1 MVAGRPLRFGDQLTA
16 SALRELPWPADALP
30 AGAFGTIADLTAS
43 KRVVLMPMEPNE
55 AVLASKITGPGQR
68 ATLSA
73 VLDPGMTAVTVRVND
88 VEGVAGFVLPGDH
101 VDVMLTRQGE
111 KNTAATDVVIED
123 AQVLAI
129 DQLADEKTD
138 KPSVVKAV
146 TLEVKVDRRREDCAR
161 LHGRHAV
168 AVAAQGRRRRR
179 RRFAARDAGR
189 SRQADDAKL
198 GFRDRRRDAAVEKR
212 ARRIFGAGR
221 AWRRPCK
228 RTMPPHCRIRRRR
241 RTIDGNDAAERS
253 ESFGFGEQVSG
264 GEADV
269 KNQYNKQNYPAGG
282 SRRAS
287 DRTTNG
293 AGVTIGALLRRG
305 WIRAVLAAS
314 VMLAL
319 APAVRAQQQL
329 AIASP
334 VHTASVRVTVGKTE
348 DVRTDQTFANIT
360 VGDPDVADVSPLT
373 DHSLSILGKKIGT
386 TRVTV
391 YDADHKAVGIFDIE
405 VSYDISRLAVEID
418 HFTGGGIKVS
428 SINGRILLSGTAPD
442 AVTLDKAVQIASQ
455 FGPDPINT
463 VQVMQPQQ
471 IELEVRFIEVDR
483 NAGRDLGVQWNAFG
497 NSVLANTGS
506 GLPASQLPITQ
517 PNGSFQQ
524 PAYAGAGLGG
534 PNVVANALPI
544 SPVVA
549 AGVLSGAAPFGFL
562 VGQLSNK
569 LQVEVNALEF
579 EGRGAP
585 FGRAKSGDAVG
596 RNGELPCRRPN
607 PDPRSRRHRHAVVR
621 LPALRRRP
629 VLHADRAA
637 QRRDQSHR
645 QARGERDRQVQRR
658 DRRRHYCAG
667 A

>member
-1 MVAGRPLRFGDQLTA
+1 M
-16 SALRELPWPADALP
+16 
-30 AGAFGTIADLTAS
+30 
-43 KRVVLMPMEPNE
+43 
-55 AVLASKITGPGQR
+55 
-68 ATLSA
+68 
-73 VLDPGMTAVTVRVND
+73 
-88 VEGVAGFVLPGDH
+88 
-101 VDVMLTRQGE
+101 
-111 KNTAATDVVIED
+111 
-123 AQVLAI
+123 
-129 DQLADEKTD
+129 
-138 KPSVVKAV
+138 
-146 TLEVKVDRRREDCAR
+146 
-161 LHGRHAV
+161 
-168 AVAAQGRRRRR
+168 
-179 RRFAARDAGR
+179 
-189 SRQADDAKL
+189 
-198 GFRDRRRDAAVEKR
+198 
-212 ARRIFGAGR
+212 
-221 AWRRPCK
+221 
-228 RTMPPHCRIRRRR
+228 
-241 RTIDGNDAAERS
+241 
-253 ESFGFGEQVSG
+253 
-264 GEADV
+264 

-282 SRRAS
+282 SRRTS
-287 DRTTNG
+287 DRTTSG
-293 AGVTIGALLRRG
+293 AGMTVSALLRHG

-391 YDADHKAVGIFDIE
+391 YDADHKAVGIFDVE

-428 SINGRILLSGTAPD
+428 SINGRILLSGSSPD
-442 AVTLDKAVQIASQ
+442 AATLDKAVQIASQ

-524 PAYAGAGLGG
+524 PALAGAGVGG
-534 PNVVANALPI
+534 ANVAANALPI

-549 AGVLSGAAPFGFL
+549 SGVLSGAAPFGFL
-562 VGQLSNK
+562 IGQLSNK
-569 LQVEVNALEF
+569 LQVEVNALESK
-579 EGRGAP
+579 GAARLLAEPNLVTLSGETASFLAGGQIPIPEVGATGTPSFGFQPYGVGLSFTPTVLRNGVINLIVKPEVSEIDKSNGVTVAGTFVPGLTTRKASTTLELRDGQSFMLGGLLQSDGTNNINQLPWVGDLPVLGALFRSTDYQKQETDLVILVTPHIVRPMTPVDPVHTP
-585 FGRAKSGDAVG
+585 FDSTLPPNDVDLFLMGDTEVSPELARLAVG
-596 RNGELPCRRPN
+596 ALNRPYVGHILDLPKNGGVYVTAK
-607 PDPRSRRHRHAVVR
+607 D
-621 LPALRRRP
+621 
-629 VLHADRAA
+629 
-637 QRRDQSHR
+637 
-645 QARGERDRQVQRR
+645 
-658 DRRRHYCAG
+658 
-667 A
+667 